1 MGCVCTQNINDKYS
15 IENILGSEYDKNTI
29 TSKQKLTDYVKK
41 VFYLIN
47 KIRTDPPKF
56 ADVVISYE
64 KYIKEENDKKIFDHK
79 LKVALNEGKKMFEDS
94 AEYLRKLSPMPELT
108 FNDDIVLECPEEANN
123 IKDINY
129 FKQKV
134 TEKMKE
140 QKIQA
145 YFKDSIKEPEISV
158 LLMIVDDAI
167 KNPKKKRETVLNPNF
182 KFVGIS
188 STSNENEVPSSNAE
202 GTNNNGN
209 TNNTNGNTNSKNENG
224 LIKKPFCAY
233 FAFK

>member
-94 AEYLRKLSPMPELT
+94 AEYLRSLSPMQELT
-108 FNDDIVLECPEEANN
+108 FKDEIVLECPEEINN
-123 IKDINY
+123 IKDINH

-134 TEKMKE
+134 TEKMKQ
-140 QKIQA
+140 QKIEA

-158 LLMIVDDAI
+158 LLMIVDDAL
-167 KNPKKKRETVLNPNF
+167 KNPRKKRETVLNP
-182 KFVGIS
+182 KYKYIGIS
-188 STSNENEVPSSNAE
+188 STSLDTSYNGE
-202 GTNNNGN
+202 GTNNNINGN
-209 TNNTNGNTNSKNENG
+209 TNNDNGISNNNNENG
-224 LIKKPFCAY
+224 LVKKPFCAY
-233 FAFK
+233 FSFK